1 MRERQHTAHS
11 PRHIRVEHGIAHP
24 DNRCAPARRPGRREH
39 ISDTARAVRARARY
53 ADDGLS
59 RRRHARGARQGDN
72 AAPGTGGGRGT
83 GRAGSTGAG
92 AQRLRLPPGGGT
104 AGDRRHGLL
113 RRGGRAGTRCPGGL
127 TALLP
132 GRSGHHRR
140 RGAGR
145 GRARSGAKEA
155 GRIRVIAPRFSG
167 SFEPRVW
174 TCSCKS
180 LCRDKVFLDQPL
192 TNVWFG

>member
-11 PRHIRVEHGIAHP
+11 PRHIRVEHGIAHL

-92 AQRLRLPPGGGT
+92 ARLRLPPGGGT
-104 AGDRRHGLL
+104 AGAGALVCS
-113 RRGGRAGTRCPGGL
+113 GGAVP
-127 TALLP
+127 A
-132 GRSGHHRR
+132 
-140 RGAGR
+140 RGARAVSRRCFPAVLGITGAG

-155 GRIRVIAPRFSG
+155 GRIRVIAPS
-167 SFEPRVW
+167 
-174 TCSCKS
+174 
-180 LCRDKVFLDQPL
+180 VFGL
-192 TNVWFG
+192 F